1 MWFLTN
7 LQLKLIYRYYIE
19 EPIGSDSGHSYK
31 GVTKTRRQ
39 YRRHVKP
46 QRSWSCS
53 YLPIMDGGLVIGLVL
68 NKRLHRT
75 FGLALSP
82 FAYFCHCDRRR
93 KSCKL
98 CNKWLQPLFYPLL
111 RSRPGTLSHYLKKI
125 FNCPY
130 VSLFYFYRI
139 SLSLVHFLRERQD
152 TFLSCLINVLHLD
165 ENKASCF
172 F

>member
-53 YLPIMDGGLVIGLVL
+53 YLPIMDVCLVIGLVL

-98 CNKWLQPLFYPLL
+98 CNKWLQPLFVASFEVKAGYSFPL
-111 RSRPGTLSHYLKKI
+111 SKKNI
-125 FNCPY
+125 Q
-130 VSLFYFYRI
+130 
-139 SLSLVHFLRERQD
+139 LSLCL
-152 TFLSCLINVLHLD
+152 TFLFLQDIFVIGAFFEGKARALL
-165 ENKASCF
+165 ELLNKCTTSR
-172 F
+172 